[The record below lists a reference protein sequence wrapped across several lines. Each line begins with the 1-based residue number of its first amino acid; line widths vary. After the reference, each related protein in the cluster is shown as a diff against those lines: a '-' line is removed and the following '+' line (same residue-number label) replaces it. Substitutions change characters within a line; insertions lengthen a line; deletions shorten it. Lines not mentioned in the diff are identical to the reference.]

1 MGIFSKK
8 LDYEENSLRYEFDL
22 NQDKYCFYKNGEIIE
37 DKMLNTR
44 SKRFLNKK
52 NRLTEEEKENC
63 RKVAKNVKKQKAE
76 MEDRKNCIDQRKEV
90 GLDLKYNSF
99 EVESVNPPKISND
112 VKEYLETLTDEKKNS
127 DYVLGIHRIGALD
140 EHVENILED
149 GILVQGHMMGAAK
162 GNPNLDNTVGYYPN
176 NKTIIKEIG
185 LAYAYKN
192 SKGSVVVKIP
202 KEDIIANNIYVENNE
217 HMYLNPKYIVGYF
230 PVEEDKTVEKIVTKE
245 NIKEYRKLQEKE
257 AEEYI
262 NLADKNKEEVAKEIE

>member
-37 DKMLNTR
+37 DKNLNFR

-52 NRLTEEEKENC
+52 NRLTEKE
-63 RKVAKNVKKQKAE
+63 REQRREVARNVKKQKAE
-76 MEDRKNCIDQRKEV
+76 MEDRKNCIDQRKEA

-99 EVESVNPPKISND
+99 EVESVNPPKISDD
-112 VKEYLETLTDEKKNS
+112 VKEYLETLTDEEKNS
-127 DYVLGIHRIGALD
+127 EYVLGIHRIGASD
-140 EHVENILED
+140 EHVENILEN

-162 GNPNLDNTVGYYPN
+162 GNPSLDNTVGYYPN

-202 KEDIIANNIYVENNE
+202 KADIIENNIYVENNE

-262 NLADKNKEEVAKEIE
+262 NLADKNKEKVAKEIE